1 MVRIRSRKSTS
12 KRQTNARTR
21 SRDSKLI
28 EPVLF
33 VVTLKTRVTK
43 NHAPLASICSFR
55 AFFFLPAALAVSPLL
70 TCTLFLAFRKRE
82 TIVFPLLLPSYQPSR
97 VLFRKIFDTHTHT
110 HTHILPFFL
119 FHLSFLSSS
128 LGSFMANH
136 MVPYEYDNCLLN
148 KIKRGNI
155 QNLIII

>member
-1 MVRIRSRKSTS
+1 MHAL
-12 KRQTNARTR
+12 ARGT
-21 SRDSKLI
+21 KLI

-82 TIVFPLLLPSYQPSR
+82 TIVSPLPPPFYQPSR
-97 VLFRKIFDTHTHT
+97 VLFRKIFDTRTQAHAHAR
-110 HTHILPFFL
+110 THICAVLPLPPFLPFF
-119 FHLSFLSSS
+119 FSWIFY
-128 LGSFMANH
+128 GE
-136 MVPYEYDNCLLN
+136 PYGEYNNCLLN
-148 KIKRGNI
+148 KIKNDNI
-155 QNLIII
+155 HQRRIC

>member
-1 MVRIRSRKSTS
+1 MHAL
-12 KRQTNARTR
+12 ARGT
-21 SRDSKLI
+21 KLI

-82 TIVFPLLLPSYQPSR
+82 TIVSPLLLPFYPSSR

-110 HTHILPFFL
+110 YAHTPVLPIPPS
-119 FHLSFLSSS
+119 LSFFFSWIFY
-128 LGSFMANH
+128 GE
-136 MVPYEYDNCLLN
+136 PYGEYNNCLLN
-148 KIKRGNI
+148 KIKNDNVNQYSI
-155 QNLIII
+155 